1 MVGVLRDLRRPTAH
15 HYLRRSWISYGLNLA
30 LAKKGVIVNEKVFK
44 NLTISELQ
52 QRGAI
57 ATTNKDSLTG
67 TPIYIRGNLVKK
79 SNISKA
85 QFGRFF
91 KQVTT
96 HISSVPDIY
105 VHDGAIGSSPQ
116 TDVKVRVISDSPN
129 GICTF
134 HRILW
139 ETSMRAVSHDPCP
152 LTVYVAS
159 SISVCI
165 SVRDSTQPKWTH
177 LYLISSNAVDA
188 VGLGIDL
195 NNGLIAVDTD
205 QSFMVV
211 SGKALC
217 DANGITKALATL
229 AEPII
234 TSRGGLLLHPR
245 ILVFCNTIF
254 LMFVSKDTVKSCS
267 NQLVT
272 NHGGTIISPH
282 GVSTLFRT
290 ANHKSL
296 LPSNFQVAVVFESA
310 DSSGVIPAISKL
322 SPGQAAYHFLAGYK
336 NGTFNPA
343 YNTSSY
349 LYDPLQIAKSL
360 FAKLVDNQIPS
371 FLVNVN
377 DGVNQISGMDFVKL
391 VQSTQQKNIAPFE
404 CKGGDLQHKY
414 KNFLA
419 SKFEN
424 LPQEFYF

>member
-159 SISVCI
+159 S
-165 SVRDSTQPKWTH
+165 
-177 LYLISSNAVDA
+177 ISSNAVDA